1 VQVVG
6 TTPRGSSISLL
17 RTALL
22 GVVATIGLALVVMVL
37 PLPTSAAAA
46 AVLLPVVLAASM
58 VVAGRRAS
66 MLQREVVALRSQQA
80 AARRDAAGV
89 AHDLRAPLTTI
100 AACLDL
106 LAGGS
111 LGDLTPE
118 ARDAARRAARA
129 SARVRSLVDGVL
141 LAEVR
146 QAASQPLAPSVDLR
160 VLLRDV
166 TDSLSAD
173 IAGSGAEI
181 TVEPMPRVQGDADR
195 LFRVFANLIQNSLKY
210 ARPGEAPCVS
220 VTGSLGSGRL
230 EVAVHDRG
238 IGIPL
243 EDREYVFSPWS
254 RSANGATIARGH
266 GLGLATTRQLVR
278 ELGGDVWIES
288 VTDGATIRVS
298 LPLAEA

>member
-1 VQVVG
+1 V
-6 TTPRGSSISLL
+6 
-17 RTALL
+17 ALAV
-22 GVVATIGLALVVMVL
+22 GVVA
-37 PLPTSAAAA
+37 
-46 AVLLPVVLAASM
+46 
-58 VVAGRRAS
+58 AGHRAS

-80 AARRDAAGV
+80 ASRRDAAGI

-106 LAGGS
+106 LAEGS

-141 LAEVR
+141 LSEVR

-160 VLLRDV
+160 GLLRDV

-181 TVEPMPRVQGDADR
+181 TVEPMPRVQGDPAR

-220 VTGSLGSGRL
+220 VTGSLADGRL

-243 EDREYVFSPWS
+243 EDRERVFSPWS
-254 RSANGATIARGH
+254 RGANGAAVARGH